1 MVNAGRVTHC
11 LGFKSMISLFANQRI
26 LLGVTGSIAAYKTA
40 ALASQLTQAGAHV
53 DTILTQAGEN
63 FVSALTFQSLTGRG
77 AYTDSDLWSGQTHI
91 QHIDLAEA
99 ADLMV
104 IAPATAN
111 TLAKL
116 AHGQADNLLTIS
128 ALARR
133 CPLIVAPAMDGGMW
147 SNAATQANITKLKEL
162 GIQIAGPAAGHLAS
176 GLSDSGRMLES
187 EILFGHIRHA
197 LSKGGP
203 LAGRKIVV
211 TAGGTQESLDPV
223 RFLTNHST
231 GKQGFALAQAA
242 LDLGAKVVL
251 ITTSLQQPVP
261 AGAQLLQVRTAQE
274 MLNAVLAEIDGCD
287 ILIMAA
293 AVADFRPTTIQ
304 EHKIKKG
311 AEIASIQLEKTQD
324 ILKSVTIQKE
334 TSGFPCKTIGF
345 AAESQD
351 LISNAQ
357 AKLRAKDLDMIVV
370 NDIRAH
376 DAGFG
381 VDTNRVTL
389 LCADG
394 FQETLPLMSKVEVAE
409 AILRRA
415 TLWE

>member
-1 MVNAGRVTHC
+1 

-40 ALASQLTQAGAHV
+40 ALASQLTQAGAHI

-77 AYTDSDLWSGQTHI
+77 AYIDSDLWSGQTHI

-197 LSKGGP
+197 LSEGGP
-203 LAGRKIVV
+203 LTGRKIVV

-351 LISNAQ
+351 LITNAQ
-357 AKLRAKDLDMIVV
+357 AKLRAKGLDMIVV

-394 FQETLPLMSKVEVAE
+394 FQETLPLMSKTEVAE
-409 AILRRA
+409 AILRLA

>member
-1 MVNAGRVTHC
+1 
-11 LGFKSMISLFANQRI
+11 MISLFANQRI

-40 ALASQLTQAGAHV
+40 MLASQLTQAGAHI
-53 DTILTQAGEN
+53 DTILTQAGEK
-63 FVSALTFQSLTGRG
+63 FVSALTFQSLTGCG
-77 AYTDSDLWSGQTHI
+77 AYIDSDLWSGQAHI
-91 QHIDLAEA
+91 QHIGLAEA
-99 ADLMV
+99 ADIMV

-147 SNAATQANITKLKEL
+147 SNAATQANLTKLKEL
-162 GIQIAGPAAGHLAS
+162 GIQIAGPATGHLAS
-176 GLSDSGRMLES
+176 GLSGDGRMLEP
-187 EILFGHIRHA
+187 EILFGHIRLA
-197 LSKGGP
+197 LSEGGP

-251 ITTSLQQPVP
+251 ITTSHQLTEPVGAHILQ
-261 AGAQLLQVRTAQE
+261 LRTAQE
-274 MLNAVLAEIDGCD
+274 MLNTVLAEIDGCD

-324 ILKSVTIQKE
+324 ILKSVAIQKGN
-334 TSGFPCKTIGF
+334 SGFPCKTIGF

-351 LISNAQ
+351 LITNAQ
-357 AKLRAKDLDMIVV
+357 AKLRAKGLDMIVV

-389 LCADG
+389 LSADG
-394 FQETLPLMSKVEVAE
+394 FQETLPLMSKIEVAE
-409 AILRRA
+409 AILSRA
-415 TLWE
+415 TLWESP